1 VSNQGNDQGKTD
13 GARLRVDEAKAE
25 ERPSSSSQTNRGNTK
40 SATMTE
46 TGFLFQYPAEF
57 ADEVNDFLG

>member
-25 ERPSSSSQTNRGNTK
+25 D
-40 SATMTE
+40 AIV
-46 TGFLFQYPAEF
+46 LL
-57 ADEVNDFLG
+57 ADESRPYRIEQP